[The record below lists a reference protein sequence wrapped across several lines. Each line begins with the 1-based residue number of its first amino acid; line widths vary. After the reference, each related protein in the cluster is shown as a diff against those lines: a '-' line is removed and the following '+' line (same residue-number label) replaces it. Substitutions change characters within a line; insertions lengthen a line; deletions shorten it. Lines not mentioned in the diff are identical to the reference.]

1 MPFVASVAQ
10 WIEHHSPKVGV
21 VSSILIRGT
30 FYYLFTVIVMR
41 VYNRHIMYVIMT
53 MKDVFFMVVST
64 VARINFRTDEKTKQ
78 DAEVLFNALGLDM
91 STALNMFLKQAV
103 REQALPISPSL
114 VTPVPN
120 EATLKAMNHANQI
133 IDGKIAEDG
142 IVFSNANEAKAFL
155 DNMS

>member
-1 MPFVASVAQ
+1 MA
-10 WIEHHSPKVGV
+10 
-21 VSSILIRGT
+21 
-30 FYYLFTVIVMR
+30 
-41 VYNRHIMYVIMT
+41 
-53 MKDVFFMVVST
+53 VST

-78 DAEVLFNALGLDM
+78 DAEVLFDALGLDM

-114 VTPVPN
+114 VTPLPN
-120 EATLKAMNHANQI
+120 EATLQAMNHANQI
-133 IDGKIAEDG
+133 MNSKISEDG

>member
-1 MPFVASVAQ
+1 
-10 WIEHHSPKVGV
+10 
-21 VSSILIRGT
+21 
-30 FYYLFTVIVMR
+30 
-41 VYNRHIMYVIMT
+41 
-53 MKDVFFMVVST
+53 MVVST

-120 EATLKAMNHANQI
+120 EPTLKAMNHANQI
-133 IDGKIAEDG
+133 IDGKISEDG
-142 IVFSNANEAKAFL
+142 IRDYTLRLVGSEMCIRDRQCSPL
-155 DNMS
+155 